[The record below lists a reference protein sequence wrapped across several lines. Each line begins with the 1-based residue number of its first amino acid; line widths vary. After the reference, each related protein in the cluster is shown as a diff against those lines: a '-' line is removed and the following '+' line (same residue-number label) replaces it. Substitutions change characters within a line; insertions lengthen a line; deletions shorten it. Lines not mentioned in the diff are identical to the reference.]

1 MVNAPFT
8 FFVPAEKGTRF
19 KRHAGT
25 AMVGKTFMLEFANG
39 IQQLEVSHCVVE
51 ENPHGLRVTAKPIF
65 TAQDVTEDSE

>member
-1 MVNAPFT
+1 M
-8 FFVPAEKGTRF
+8 
-19 KRHAGT
+19 RHAGT